1 MFFTKVVFKDR
12 EIQSERLELT
22 DKKSLYF
29 FGPNLTLKNCTL
41 ILKVSA
47 RNLLMRGATK
57 FIDCT
62 FEVKQELK
70 NHQDWITASLKGC
83 RFKGRLSGCDFGH
96 WPEYG
101 KEPEYQLGSI
111 EDCDFTEARLDGC
124 RFHGGDPRTLR
135 FPRWPCF
142 TFLDPVGKSRE
153 LSTLQWPGNIGP
165 VVIEDLAS
173 YPPSTTAL
181 TWFAPDFAKR
191 SPWPAHGG
199 RALAEAHLLKKCDDR
214 VLPNAHPPAA
224 SDQPSATGHFYGF
237 SLSRCSSVNTSW
249 PARLPGRQSADSAF
263 TVRSG

>member
-1 MFFTKVVFKDR
+1 MLAKKVFYEDKHL
-12 EIQSERLELT
+12 ENERLELT
-22 DKKSLYF
+22 DKGTLYF
-29 FGPNLTLKNCTL
+29 LGRNLTLKNCTL
-41 ILKVSA
+41 VLKVAA
-47 RNLLMRGATK
+47 RNLFVREVQ

-70 NHQDWITASLKGC
+70 NHQDWITSSLKGC

-101 KEPEYQLGSI
+101 KQPEYQLGSI
-111 EDCDFTEARLDGC
+111 EDCDFSEARLHGC

-153 LSTLQWPGNIGP
+153 LSTVRWPGNIGP

-191 SPWPAHGG
+191 SGCTP
-199 RALAEAHLLKKCDDR
+199 EELKA
-214 VLPNAHPPAA
+214 VLEQF
-224 SDQPSATGHFYGF
+224 DCFVY
-237 SLSRCSSVNTSW
+237 
-249 PARLPGRQSADSAF
+249 
-263 TVRSG
+263 